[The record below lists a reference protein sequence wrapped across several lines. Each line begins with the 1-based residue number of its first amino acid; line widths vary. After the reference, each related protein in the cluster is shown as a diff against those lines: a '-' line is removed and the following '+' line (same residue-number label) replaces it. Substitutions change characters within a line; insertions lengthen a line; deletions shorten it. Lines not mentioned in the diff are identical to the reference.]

1 MHLGQNE
8 SCSPG
13 ESWVSETSRTTH
25 TTATRLFTCEHDAGG
40 VQASSEVALHAKLT
54 CLPFLWRSIWPSMQ
68 LQIKRLRIV
77 FSNRRNTVEL
87 ALKAQNAVML
97 CSDTN
102 GALPQMPCAWLA
114 WTYRAAEVG
123 RRNPAPTLLSPLAP

>member
-8 SCSPG
+8 FCSPG

-87 ALKAQNAVML
+87 ALKAQNAV
-97 CSDTN
+97 CSVQILTEHYPKCPVL
-102 GALPQMPCAWLA
+102 G
-114 WTYRAAEVG
+114 
-123 RRNPAPTLLSPLAP
+123 